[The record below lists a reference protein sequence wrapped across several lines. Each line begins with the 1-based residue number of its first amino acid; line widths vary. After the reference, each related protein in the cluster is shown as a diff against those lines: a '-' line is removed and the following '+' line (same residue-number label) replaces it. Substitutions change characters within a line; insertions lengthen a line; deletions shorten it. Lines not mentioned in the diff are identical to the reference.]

1 MKMKINRNYI
11 KIVTILVLVVSLYSF
26 TNERNNKKMLAKIDI
41 KIADSENLFVTH
53 PTVNKLLIQNDVKV
67 TNITK
72 EKLVLN
78 KLEAALNS
86 NKMVEKAQVYLTVN
100 GELGVEINQRI
111 PIARLGGNASCY
123 LDVNGKVMPLSPIF
137 SARVP
142 LVTGNVNKDKLD
154 EIYKLAMFVRNDN
167 FLTKNVIGIHQV
179 GSDFEL
185 RFRIENFVVKLGKAE
200 SLEKKFNNLKAFY
213 QKALKDNS
221 LNDYAIVDLQFK
233 NQVVCAKI

>member
-1 MKMKINRNYI
+1 MKINRNYI
-11 KIVTILVLVVSLYSF
+11 KITLVLFLVVFLYAF
-26 TNERNNKKMLAKIDI
+26 TNERNNKKAPAIVEVKIL
-41 KIADSENLFVTH
+41 DSDNLFVTQ
-53 PTVNKLLIQNDVKV
+53 PMVNKLLIQNNVEV

-78 KLEAALNS
+78 KLEEALNS
-86 NKMVEKAQVYLTVN
+86 NKMVENAQVYLSVN
-100 GELGVEINQRI
+100 GKLGVEIKQRT
-111 PIARLGGNASCY
+111 PIVRLGGNNPCY

-142 LVTGNVNKDKLD
+142 LVTGNVSKDNLD
-154 EIYKLAMFVRNDN
+154 DIYKLAMFVRNDE
-167 FLTKNVIGIHQV
+167 FLSKNVIGIHQK
-179 GSDFEL
+179 GNDFEL
-185 RFRIENFVVKLGKAE
+185 KFRIENFVIKLGKVE
-200 SLEKKFNNLKAFY
+200 NLEKKFNNLKAFY

>member
-1 MKMKINRNYI
+1 MKMRKNRDYI

-26 TNERNNKKMLAKIDI
+26 TNERNNKKKLAKIDI
-41 KIADSENLFVTH
+41 KVMDSENLFVTH
-53 PTVNKLLIQNDVKV
+53 PMVNKLLIQNDVKV

-78 KLEAALNS
+78 KLEDALNS
-86 NKMVEKAQVYLTVN
+86 NKMVENAQVYLTVN
-100 GELGVEINQRI
+100 GELGVEIKQRT
-111 PIARLGGNASCY
+111 PIVRLGGNVSSY
-123 LDVNGKVMPLSPIF
+123 LDINGKLMPLSPIF

-154 EIYKLAMFVRNDN
+154 EVYKLAMYVRNDN
-167 FLTKNVIGIHQV
+167 FLNKNVIGIHQT

-185 RFRIENFVVKLGKAE
+185 RFRIENFVIKLGKAE
-200 SLEKKFNNLKAFY
+200 NLEKKFNNLKAFY